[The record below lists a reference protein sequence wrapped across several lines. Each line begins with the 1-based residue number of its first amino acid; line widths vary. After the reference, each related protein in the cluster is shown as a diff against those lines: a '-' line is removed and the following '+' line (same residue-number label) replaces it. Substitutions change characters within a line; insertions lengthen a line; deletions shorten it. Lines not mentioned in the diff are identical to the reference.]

1 MPGGE
6 KMNTSFV
13 LLIARIL
20 LSIIFIGAGVAKLGA
35 IAGTAGFMASKGI
48 PMSGILVYGVIG
60 GEILGG
66 LAILFGFMT
75 KWASWG
81 LAAFCVVSGLIFHF
95 EPDNQEQM
103 TTFLR
108 NLAIA
113 GGFLAL
119 SVSGAGS
126 ISIDARRK

>member
-1 MPGGE
+1 M
-6 KMNTSFV
+6 SSSIV

-20 LSIIFIGAGVAKLGA
+20 LSIIFLGAGFAKMGA

-48 PMSGILVYGVIG
+48 PMSGILVYGVIA

-75 KWASWG
+75 KLASWG
-81 LAAFCVVSGLIFHF
+81 LAAFCVISALVFHF
-95 EPDNQEQM
+95 VPDNQTEM
-103 TTFLR
+103 TTFMK

-119 SVSGAGS
+119 SISGPGS

>member
-1 MPGGE
+1 
-6 KMNTSFV
+6 MNSSIV

-20 LSIIFIGAGVAKLGA
+20 LSIIFIGAGFAKIGTIDA
-35 IAGTAGFMASKGI
+35 TAGFMASKGI
-48 PMSGILVYGVIG
+48 PMSGILVYGVIA
-60 GEILGG
+60 GEILAG

-75 KWASWG
+75 KWAAWG
-81 LAAFCVVSGLIFHF
+81 LALFTVVSGVIFHF

-119 SVSGAGS
+119 SISGPGS

>member
-1 MPGGE
+1 
-6 KMNTSFV
+6 MNSSIV

-20 LSIIFIGAGVAKLGA
+20 LSIIFTVAGFAKLSA
-35 IAGTAGFMASKGI
+35 IAGTASFMASKGI
-48 PMSGILVYGVIG
+48 PMSGILVYGVIA

-66 LAILFGFMT
+66 LAVLFGFMT
-75 KWASWG
+75 RWACWG
-81 LAAFCVVSGLIFHF
+81 LAAFTVASGLIFHF
-95 EPDNQEQM
+95 EPANQEQM

-119 SVSGAGS
+119 SISGAGS